1 MLNVSHLR
9 KWKCSE
15 GLNKLLKVIYLGRI
29 GVFLLHLPGPGPL
42 QLLSGKIKQEL
53 RDKRFQK
60 HPRISYPLVAKW
72 EHRQEALSKLPS
84 CPGQACFS
92 WLCSRW
98 TPQGV
103 LLGLLRNTYR
113 AVVPARGW
121 SKSWEAGQDQTA
133 ALPCVTWI
141 SWRMGEEDHRGPEGE
156 TQLVILF
163 WAVTPD
169 LKDGR

>member
-1 MLNVSHLR
+1 MLNVSHLQ

-60 HPRISYPLVAKW
+60 HPRISYPLVEKW

-113 AVVPARGW
+113 AVVPARG
-121 SKSWEAGQDQTA
+121 
-133 ALPCVTWI
+133 
-141 SWRMGEEDHRGPEGE
+141 
-156 TQLVILF
+156 
-163 WAVTPD
+163 
-169 LKDGR
+169 